1 MRVLVTG
8 AFGFIGTAVVRRL
21 TLAGHDVVAL
31 THRPSGMP
39 MPTSRAC
46 DVFHADICDA
56 SAIRAAVSDVDAV
69 CHLAALSLVRES
81 FERPA
86 EYQQV
91 NAVGTRTIVDA
102 LASKAAESG
111 EPALY
116 VHAST
121 HAVYGAPGRQP
132 IVEITPLAPMS
143 PYGQSKADAEAAVA
157 AASSTGAL
165 RAVCL
170 RLFNVAGAV
179 EDRTDTEQSRIIPRT
194 LAVAAGRADILEIN
208 GDGGAIQDGDEG
220 CRTLKRRKVARDERP
235 NDQRVGETCEIAK
248 KEAAVPPPPLDL
260 DDGGAGDVA
269 VKVAAAPFP
278 SLRSVTAPAVRR
290 EALPK
295 SSEEGGWRWP
305 RARTR
310 PRLGAQNPGGSRG
323 RPCSRPVSAT
333 ASSHGEAVMLSRNRH
348 ALATIPSAS
357 TASPSGEPG
366 ARR

>member
-1 MRVLVTG
+1 MVTG

-208 GDGGAIQDGDEG
+208 GDGGAI
-220 CRTLKRRKVARDERP
+220 RDFVHVE
-235 NDQRVGETCEIAK
+235 
-248 KEAAVPPPPLDL
+248 
-260 DDGGAGDVA
+260 DVA
-269 VKVAAAPFP
+269 DAFLLALDACRRDAYSVYNVGATAASMLDVITVTEQITGRAIPVAHKP
-278 SLRSVTAPAVRR
+278 
-290 EALPK
+290 
-295 SSEEGGWRWP
+295 P
-305 RARTR
+305 RAEPRVMIADTTR
-310 PRLGAQNPGGSRG
+310 IRRDLSWTPHR
-323 RPCSRPVSAT
+323 
-333 ASSHGEAVMLSRNRH
+333 SSLSKIIGDAWDVIIRQ
-348 ALATIPSAS
+348 P
-357 TASPSGEPG
+357 
-366 ARR
+366 